1 MTRKSI
7 GCLALLPALVLV
19 SCSPP
24 DQQQAESGQ
33 GMKGNELR
41 PQAGLRVPTWKLAS
55 KDWAPHIALQGEIS
69 AESPIQLQGA
79 NHSNLLEM
87 LVAEGTVVKQ
97 GAVLARSQDP
107 FSSTALRAAHA
118 RRDALKLEL
127 QATLASWKQLVAG
140 EQQSVLNQQALD
152 TAEAGIKKLSAD
164 FIGANERVRQ
174 MQQQMMNTALL
185 APFDGVVTSLQE
197 HSQAGGGSEESAS
210 NQMAVL
216 FAPQQAIAANAQ
228 YRGNVVAA
236 DFNAPLPLWPGQY
249 CQAKVLNSG
258 DRIYDAMIVSA
269 HSEAQSTASTSVG
282 NPAPQSK
289 RHNLSLLLDDSSNFL
304 QRGMRFRAR
313 CEGFWRDN
321 VIVVPRSG
329 LIPVNGVQGLYR
341 GFVFDGE
348 KALSR
353 LFVAA
358 SGDDENVPVL
368 LGLEGDSELI
378 ISKLEMLEH
387 GMPVSRLEWVKV
399 VVSDDF

>member
-7 GCLALLPALVLV
+7 VCLVLLPTLALV

-140 EQQSVLNQQALD
+140 EQQ
-152 TAEAGIKKLSAD
+152 
-164 FIGANERVRQ
+164 
-174 MQQQMMNTALL
+174 
-185 APFDGVVTSLQE
+185 
-197 HSQAGGGSEESAS
+197 
-210 NQMAVL
+210 
-216 FAPQQAIAANAQ
+216 
-228 YRGNVVAA
+228 
-236 DFNAPLPLWPGQY
+236 
-249 CQAKVLNSG
+249 
-258 DRIYDAMIVSA
+258 
-269 HSEAQSTASTSVG
+269 
-282 NPAPQSK
+282 
-289 RHNLSLLLDDSSNFL
+289 
-304 QRGMRFRAR
+304 
-313 CEGFWRDN
+313 
-321 VIVVPRSG
+321 
-329 LIPVNGVQGLYR
+329 
-341 GFVFDGE
+341 
-348 KALSR
+348 
-353 LFVAA
+353 
-358 SGDDENVPVL
+358 
-368 LGLEGDSELI
+368 
-378 ISKLEMLEH
+378 
-387 GMPVSRLEWVKV
+387 
-399 VVSDDF
+399 